1 MRILSTIIQP
11 LIRSRASIP
20 LSLETVE
27 LQGHLIWMDQIAFG
41 FWQRGKHPDATSLD
55 CRTLILLVIYAK
67 PPSRFVFLRDNPQQ
81 NGVSLL
87 TPVSDSVF
95 IALSDGTIHF
105 APHGSSLNHN
115 LIG

>member
-1 MRILSTIIQP
+1 MSPFQQLFT
-11 LIRSRASIP
+11 
-20 LSLETVE
+20 
-27 LQGHLIWMDQIAFG
+27 WMTL
-41 FWQRGKHPDATSLD
+41 ATSWQTISL
-55 CRTLILLVIYAK
+55 
-67 PPSRFVFLRDNPQQ
+67 FVFPRDNPQQ